1 MMKSSLAR
9 SGMIRP
15 GATLGVLGGG
25 QLGLFFVLS
34 ARRMGY
40 RTLVLDPDPAS
51 PAMVAADRSIVSPY
65 DSEDS
70 LRDLSDSCAAI
81 TTEFENVPARSLEFL
96 SDRGRVRPS
105 STSVGTC
112 QDRILE
118 KTFLSSHG
126 FPTTP
131 FALVSRE
138 ILPSQDEIRGLIPGI
153 LKTAR
158 EGYDGKGQWPIRN
171 YEELASLVS
180 RSATPFVLEK
190 RLDLAREFSL
200 LIVRGNEGKTV
211 LYPVAE
217 NHHEAGILHIS
228 SVPADITFD
237 LERQIREIGE
247 SIARTLDYTGVL
259 AVEYFLDTSGNLFV
273 NELAPRPHNSGHYT
287 LDACVASQFDQQVRA
302 LCGLPLASS
311 RLLSPCAMGN
321 LLGHLWSGTEL
332 PDFSSILAEPQA
344 KLTLYGKNFPRP
356 GRKMGHFT
364 VLGSSA
370 QEAAATVR
378 SLLTGLSVKDSLSSL
393 LEP

>member
-1 MMKSSLAR
+1 MMRSGPIQ

-15 GATLGVLGGG
+15 GETLGVLGGG

-40 RTLVLDPDPAS
+40 KTVVLDPDPSS
-51 PAMVAADRSIVSPY
+51 PAMIAADRSIVSPY
-65 DSEDS
+65 DNEES

-96 SDRGRVRPS
+96 SERGTVRPS
-105 STSVGTC
+105 SASVATC

-118 KTFLSSHG
+118 KTFLSNHG

-131 FALVSRE
+131 FTLVSRE
-138 ILPSQDEIRGLIPGI
+138 ALPSPEEVRGLIPGI

-158 EGYDGKGQWPIRN
+158 EGYDGKGQWPIKN
-171 YEELASLVS
+171 YEELSSLVS
-180 RSATPFVLEK
+180 RSAIPFVLEK

-200 LIVRGNEGKTV
+200 IIVRGKEGKTV

-217 NHHEAGILHIS
+217 NHHEEGILHIS
-228 SVPADITFD
+228 SVPADIPVD
-237 LERQIREIGE
+237 LERHIREIGE

-259 AVEYFLDTSGNLFV
+259 AVEYFLDTSGNLYV

-287 LDACVASQFDQQVRA
+287 LDACVASQFDQQVRT
-302 LCGLPLASS
+302 LCGLPLSS
-311 RLLSPCAMGN
+311 TRLLSPCAMGN
-321 LLGHLWSGTEL
+321 LLGHLWTGMDS

-344 KLTLYGKNFPRP
+344 KLTLYGKNTPRP

-364 VLGSSA
+364 VLGFSA
-370 QEAAATVR
+370 QEAAATVHA
-378 SLLTGLSVKDSLSSL
+378 LLTGLSLKNFPSPSLR
-393 LEP
+393 P

>member
-1 MMKSSLAR
+1 MKSASHR
-9 SGMIRP
+9 SGVIRP
-15 GATLGVLGGG
+15 GETLGVLGGG

-40 RTLVLDPDPAS
+40 RTVVLDPDPSS

-65 DSEDS
+65 DNEES

-96 SDRGRVRPS
+96 SERGTVRPS
-105 STSVGTC
+105 SASVATC

-118 KTFLSSHG
+118 KTFLSRHG

-131 FALVSRE
+131 FLLVSRE
-138 ILPSQDEIRGLIPGI
+138 ALPSPEEIRGLIPGI

-171 YEELASLVS
+171 YQELTFLVS
-180 RSATPFVLEK
+180 RSSNPFVLEK

-200 LIVRGNEGKTV
+200 IIVRDIEGKAVT
-211 LYPVAE
+211 YPVAE
-217 NHHEAGILHIS
+217 NHHEEGILHIS
-228 SVPADITFD
+228 SVPADIPAD
-237 LERQIREIGE
+237 LERHIRDIGE
-247 SIARTLDYTGVL
+247 SIARTLDYTGIL
-259 AVEYFLDTSGNLFV
+259 AVEYFLDISGNLYV

-287 LDACVASQFDQQVRA
+287 LDACISSQFDQQVRT
-302 LCGLPLASS
+302 LCGLPLASP

-321 LLGHLWSGTEL
+321 LLGHLWTGRET

-344 KLTLYGKNFPRP
+344 KLTLYGKASPRP

-364 VLGSSA
+364 VLGFSA
-370 QEAAATVR
+370 PEAAATVH
-378 SLLTGLSVKDSLSSL
+378 SLLTGLSLKGSTVSSL
-393 LEP
+393 RP